1 MRQSRTAST
10 LRRLES
16 VESALRPPPPDGPDY
31 GRLTCPQ
38 VYRLRDLQQ
47 FHKARTLTSDER
59 AEVMRMTKIA
69 YGCAPVASCKG
80 VRRGD
85 GPHHR
90 QEWCMDCPDRPDDK
104 T

>member
-1 MRQSRTAST
+1 MGQRQRAST
-10 LRRLES
+10 LRRLEL

-69 YGCAPVASCKG
+69 YGCAPVASCEG
-80 VRRGD
+80 VRHGD
-85 GPHHR
+85 R
-90 QEWCMDCPDRPDDK
+90 QQRCMDCPDRPDDK